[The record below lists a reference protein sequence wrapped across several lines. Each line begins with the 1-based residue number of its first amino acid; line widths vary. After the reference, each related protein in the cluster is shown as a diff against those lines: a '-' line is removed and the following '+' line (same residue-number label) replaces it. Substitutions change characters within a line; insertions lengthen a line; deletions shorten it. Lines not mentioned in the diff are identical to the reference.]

1 MLIFV
6 IKSIACLQQFDM
18 LVLTFI
24 SIEAIISRRIQ
35 CLMNRGKDYK
45 MKEKDGV
52 ASLTVFT
59 QEMIHVWGF

>member
-1 MLIFV
+1 MI
-6 IKSIACLQQFDM
+6 
-18 LVLTFI
+18 VLTFI